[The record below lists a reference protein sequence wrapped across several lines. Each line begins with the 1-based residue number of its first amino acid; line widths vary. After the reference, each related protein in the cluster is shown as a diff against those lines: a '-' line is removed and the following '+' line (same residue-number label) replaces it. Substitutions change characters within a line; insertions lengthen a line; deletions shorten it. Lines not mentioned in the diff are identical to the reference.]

1 MSELFEFNSTLIS
14 LQLKQE
20 FSSLVQQV
28 PGLVSGIKENG
39 IPPVAE
45 TAAAQAQMDKAKG
58 LQFQQFQ
65 QQMQVQYPSGTSPF
79 MFQPTYFPGMPPQQ
93 MSYPMMAPPPPRAI
107 PQTRASVDSRPP
119 ASIDHDDEE
128 DDLFDDDDSDSHD
141 DSPAGKRSKSY
152 KANMSLKDPNFDL
165 NHLTAEELREELK
178 LRRMQSIGSKSVLI
192 ERLKS
197 ALQQPSAAA
206 LTQSLSN
213 VGS

>member
-1 MSELFEFNSTLIS
+1 M
-14 LQLKQE
+14 
-20 FSSLVQQV
+20 QQV

-39 IPPVAE
+39 MPPVAE

-58 LQFQQFQ
+58 HQFQQFQ
-65 QQMQVQYPSGTSPF
+65 QQIQVQYPTGTAPF
-79 MFQPTYFPGMPPQQ
+79 MFQPAFFPGMPPQQ
-93 MSYPMMAPPPPRAI
+93 MSYPMMAPPPPRATPRAT
-107 PQTRASVDSRPP
+107 PQTRVSVDSRPL
-119 ASIDHDDEE
+119 ASLDHDDEDE
-128 DDLFDDDDSDSHD
+128 SDSQD

-178 LRRMQSIGSKSVLI
+178 LRRMQSIGSKSALI

-213 VGS
+213 VRHRSIRSSCLTDISK

>member
-1 MSELFEFNSTLIS
+1 M
-14 LQLKQE
+14 
-20 FSSLVQQV
+20 QQV

-39 IPPVAE
+39 MPPVAE

-58 LQFQQFQ
+58 HQFQQFQ
-65 QQMQVQYPSGTSPF
+65 QQMQVQYPTGTAPF
-79 MFQPTYFPGMPPQQ
+79 MFQPAFFPGMPPQQ
-93 MSYPMMAPPPPRAI
+93 MSYPMMAPPPPRATPRAT
-107 PQTRASVDSRPP
+107 PQTRVSVDSRPL
-119 ASIDHDDEE
+119 ASLDHDDDDE
-128 DDLFDDDDSDSHD
+128 DDLFDEDESDSQD

-178 LRRMQSIGSKSVLI
+178 LRRMQSIGSKSALI

-213 VGS
+213 VRQCSIRSSYLPDLSK